1 MIDDLTLQNQI
12 RDLALAS
19 RSEPTDGWRT
29 EELDPKLW
37 NGWRKM
43 IQGDRLEIAEYDLT
57 AKVSQGDSPSP
68 ESVTIPPAPSTA
80 PINIPRC
87 LPTAPPIDAND
98 AQSQ

>member
-1 MIDDLTLQNQI
+1 MTPNNIDDLTLQNQI

-57 AKVSQGDSPSP
+57 AKVSQGDSPSDKP
-68 ESVTIPPAPSTA
+68 GVVEGLKQRIRAYNFSKQRTSSIAVI
-80 PINIPRC
+80 
-87 LPTAPPIDAND
+87 
-98 AQSQ
+98 

>member
-19 RSEPTDGWRT
+19 RSEPTYGWRT

-57 AKVSQGDSPSP
+57 AKVSQGDSPSDKP
-68 ESVTIPPAPSTA
+68 GDFI
-80 PINIPRC
+80 
-87 LPTAPPIDAND
+87 
-98 AQSQ
+98 

>member
-43 IQGDRLEIAEYDLT
+43 IQGD
-57 AKVSQGDSPSP
+57 S
-68 ESVTIPPAPSTA
+68 
-80 PINIPRC
+80 
-87 LPTAPPIDAND
+87 
-98 AQSQ
+98 

>member
-1 MIDDLTLQNQI
+1 MIDKQHGIGLDIAESEWRLVVGNMIDDLTLQNQI

-57 AKVSQGDSPSP
+57 AKVSQGDSPK
-68 ESVTIPPAPSTA
+68 
-80 PINIPRC
+80 
-87 LPTAPPIDAND
+87 
-98 AQSQ
+98 

>member
-1 MIDDLTLQNQI
+1 MGYEMIDDLTLQNQI

-43 IQGDRLEIAEYDLT
+43 IQGDRLEIA
-57 AKVSQGDSPSP
+57 V
-68 ESVTIPPAPSTA
+68 
-80 PINIPRC
+80 
-87 LPTAPPIDAND
+87 
-98 AQSQ
+98 

>member
-1 MIDDLTLQNQI
+1 MIDDLTLQTQI

-57 AKVSQGDSPSP
+57 AKDVLNNSDS
-68 ESVTIPPAPSTA
+68 
-80 PINIPRC
+80 
-87 LPTAPPIDAND
+87 
-98 AQSQ
+98 

>member
-1 MIDDLTLQNQI
+1 MYQNLIPQHSHSQTMIDDLTLQNQI

-57 AKVSQGDSPSP
+57 AKVSQGDSPSDKP
-68 ESVTIPPAPSTA
+68 GDFI
-80 PINIPRC
+80 
-87 LPTAPPIDAND
+87 
-98 AQSQ
+98 